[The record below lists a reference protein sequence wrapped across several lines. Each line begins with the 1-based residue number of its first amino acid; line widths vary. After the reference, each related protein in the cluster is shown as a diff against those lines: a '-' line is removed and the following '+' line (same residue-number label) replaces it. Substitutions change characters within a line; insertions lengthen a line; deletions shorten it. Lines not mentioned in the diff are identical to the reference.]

1 MSKIEYQNW
10 STEIFQ
16 GFYESELY
24 NGDTEYSFNTN
35 SDDEQGY
42 ELQDWEGFT
51 TAVAQDCA
59 AGLWQCLNQ
68 EQEIIKSIEYK
79 GLYSPRYYNFETD
92 KLNLIIDCDVEAL
105 KKYCFED
112 NKAEFD
118 VYLHDNFTSYD
129 GFISFVPNNV
139 KEFMSEYEDDTD
151 RMLNVMIEFYLLQNL
166 NLLAY
171 NTLCTE
177 WARQR
182 LCEYM
187 KPVEQE
193 DESCN
198 E

>member
-24 NGDTEYSFNTN
+24 NSDTEYSFNTN
-35 SDDEQGY
+35 NDEDGQGY

-51 TAVAQDCA
+51 QAVAKEHAD
-59 AGLWQCLNQ
+59 LLFDNL
-68 EQEIIKSIEYK
+68 EQKEQIIKSIEYK

-92 KLNLIIDCDVEAL
+92 KLDLIVDCDIEAL
-105 KKYCFED
+105 KGYCFK
-112 NKAEFD
+112 NYKAFD
-118 VYLHDNFTSYD
+118 LYLHDNFTSYD

-139 KEFMSEYEDDTD
+139 KEFAEKYEDDKE
-151 RMLNVMIEFYLLQNL
+151 RLLNVMIEFYILQNL
-166 NLLAY
+166 DLETYRYA
-171 NTLCTE
+171 TV
-177 WARQR
+177 
-182 LCEYM
+182 EYAQDCLYDHM

-193 DESCN
+193 DESCS